1 VRVHSH
7 RLDIGAPIGPVFLPI
22 FGSQYHSS
30 IEKSFVLKMKIT
42 LVLIAEDIWNMFQD
56 ACEGS
61 RNMELNTVSK

>member
-1 VRVHSH
+1 
-7 RLDIGAPIGPVFLPI
+7 
-22 FGSQYHSS
+22 
-30 IEKSFVLKMKIT
+30 MKIT